1 MFANFLI
8 GLREGLEATLVVGIL
23 VAYLIKTGHRDR
35 LRPVWLGVGLA
46 VLMSI
51 AVGAAL
57 TYTSSSVLQGQQGDA
72 FAGIVSVVAIAFVTW
87 MIFWMRRTARFLKT
101 DLQDRLA
108 TALTLGTVALALTSF
123 LSVGREGLETALFL
137 WSAVQATGD
146 SAAPLIGIVLGLA
159 VSVALGYGV
168 YRRSVALNLA
178 RFFTYTGAG
187 LVVVAAG
194 VLSYGV
200 HDLQEAGLLPGAES
214 LAFDLRASVP
224 ITSWYGSLLH
234 GTIGFTPDTTWLQLL
249 AFVGYLVP
257 VMTLFFRP
265 ARASTRSAAVNAAGQ
280 AAAAPTTPAM
290 AASAGP
296 PQRTPANS

>member
-23 VAYLIKTGHRDR
+23 VAYLVKTGHRDR
-35 LRPVWLGVGLA
+35 LRPVWAGVLAA
-46 VLMSI
+46 VLLSV

-57 TYTSSSVLQGQQGDA
+57 TYTSSTLLQGTSGEA
-72 FAGIVSVVAIAFVTW
+72 FAGVVSIVAITFVTW
-87 MIFWMRRTARFLKT
+87 MIFWMRRTARFLRT

-108 TALTLGTVALALTSF
+108 GALVLGGWALALTAF

-146 SAAPLIGIVLGLA
+146 TASPLVGIVLGLGVA
-159 VSVALGYGV
+159 VALGYGL

-178 RFFTYTGAG
+178 RFFTWTGAG

-200 HDLQEAGLLPGAES
+200 HDLQEGGLLPGGRS
-214 LAFDLRASVP
+214 LAFDVGSSVP
-224 ITSWYGSLLH
+224 LTSWYGSLLH
-234 GTIGFTPDTTWLQLL
+234 GTIGFTPDTSWLQLL

-257 VMTLFFRP
+257 VMVLFFRP
-265 ARASTRSAAVNAAGQ
+265 ARASRRSATLAAAGR
-280 AAAAPTTPAM
+280 AAADHTPA
-290 AASAGP
+290 APAP
-296 PQRTPANS
+296 RTPARS